1 MAPAAGSQRGS
12 LRRLSGAGGSPG
24 HWGSLVVVVRRPP
37 AARPARSIAYAAI
50 AYFLG
55 NCCAFGQLRLLP
67 TFCAIAA
74 HFLGNS
80 GLLVASGAHGGWWAA
95 GTSGQVGGSLRNPGW
110 QGGSGGSGGRG
121 YRRTGGGSGSGGG
134 VPLGRCRVPLG
145 RCRVPLGRLGPLRG
159 AAGRRGPPWAA
170 AGCRGRFG
178 VEWGGPC
185 VTQSVINPAPSPPA
199 AA

>member
-1 MAPAAGSQRGS
+1 LRYRCNFWGWWGRCYRKAQNHNGRAIDLMAPAAGSQRGS
-12 LRRLSGAGGSPG
+12 LRRLTGAGGSPG
-24 HWGSLVVVVRRPP
+24 HRGSLVMVVRRPP

-134 VPLGRCRVPLG
+134 
-145 RCRVPLGRLGPLRG
+145 
-159 AAGRRGPPWAA
+159 PPWAA
-170 AGCRGRFG
+170 AGCR
-178 VEWGGPC
+178 
-185 VTQSVINPAPSPPA
+185 
-199 AA
+199 

>member
-1 MAPAAGSQRGS
+1 MISHSFLVALSLQLLGLVGQVLSKSARSQRLRNRSDGTGGRVPKGS

-24 HWGSLVVVVRRPP
+24 HRGSLVVVVRRPP

-55 NCCAFGQLRLLP
+55 NCCAFGQLRLLL

-134 VPLGRCRVPLG
+134 VPLGRCG
-145 RCRVPLGRLGPLRG
+145 VPLGRLGPLRG
-159 AAGRRGPPWAA
+159 AAGRCRAPWA
-170 AGCRGRFG
+170 
-178 VEWGGPC
+178 P
-185 VTQSVINPAPSPPA
+185 
-199 AA
+199 